1 MKFFIQGKDSCHRES
16 VQIYVHDKHLHMWLC
31 MSMVLKE
38 RKTRD
43 MAAQLSQEY
52 PRISVIVPARNEAL
66 NLLYVLPRIP
76 LFVHEV
82 ILVDG
87 HSSDETIAVARHLL
101 PTIRVIEQTG
111 RGKGNAIKLGLA
123 ASTGDIVV
131 LMDADGSADPLEISC
146 FVEVLLAGNDFAKG
160 SRFARGGDS
169 YDITLLRRAG
179 NFMLNML
186 VNLLF
191 RTRFTDLC
199 YGYNAFWKYCFDSIE
214 IDSDGFEIE
223 TLINIRAHAA
233 GLKIVEVPSFE
244 SQRVHGKSN
253 LNTFRDGWRV
263 LRTILRERLH
273 DTGRTEPVLAPTPHE
288 CAAPSVMEYSPV
300 SEKLTL

>member
-1 MKFFIQGKDSCHRES
+1 M
-16 VQIYVHDKHLHMWLC
+16 VAQI
-31 MSMVLKE
+31 
-38 RKTRD
+38 
-43 MAAQLSQEY
+43 SQEY
-52 PRISVIVPARNEAL
+52 PRISVIIPARNEAL

-76 LFVHEV
+76 SFVQEV

-87 HSSDETIAVARHLL
+87 HSSDETIEVARRLL

-111 RGKGNAIKLGLA
+111 RGKGNAIKIGLA
-123 ASTGDIVV
+123 ASSGDIVV
-131 LMDADGSADPLEISC
+131 LMDADGSADPLEISR

-160 SRFARGGDS
+160 SRFAKGGDS

-186 VNLLF
+186 VNILF

-223 TLINIRAHAA
+223 TLINIRVHVA

-244 SQRVHGKSN
+244 SQRIHGKSN

-263 LRTILRERLH
+263 LRTIFQERALKAAKP
-273 DTGRTEPVLAPTPHE
+273 RLLPAPVPYEQPA
-288 CAAPSVMEYSPV
+288 SSIVEYSPV
-300 SEKLTL
+300 SKKLTL